1 MPVLGNLYNFYQG
14 DWHSA
19 HGMWGN
25 VPTFNVA
32 AWVDTSTLPHFYH
45 LTNISIRGMEYRR
58 EIGNDPA
65 NLEAPYID
73 RQLLVTDLARLIDLA
88 ILKQSL
94 SLKSVILTA
103 SSFSHLSRVA
113 RSRPELQQLNQ
124 IGAGL

>member
-1 MPVLGNLYNFYQG
+1 
-14 DWHSA
+14 
-19 HGMWGN
+19 
-25 VPTFNVA
+25 
-32 AWVDTSTLPHFYH
+32 
-45 LTNISIRGMEYRR
+45 MEYRR